1 MRTFGNLLA
10 FSPEL
15 WLLGGAIVVFVLARF
30 TSGAATTSVALITIV
45 LAFFALATQFKQT
58 LTILDGAFVLDGYA
72 IVVDVVVLAATA
84 LVLLAGSADILP
96 GGTPSPAL
104 PGFVVLATLGAML
117 AASAAEMVALFVGLE
132 LLAVNLYVLAG
143 LARRG
148 PGASIAGFGYLTAGA
163 ASSGLLLYGLA
174 LLFGLTGETRLSV
187 AGQVL
192 AAGAPNQAAVMLT
205 LSLLLG
211 GFGLRMGLLPAR
223 WWTRGFEVGVPL
235 RVIMFIESVG
245 VVTAVA
251 VFGRLAATTFSG
263 THIAYP
269 AVIAGVAAVAMTAG
283 NLLAL
288 TQTSVRRL
296 LAYSTIAQA
305 GFALAAFT
313 NLKGN
318 GVTALLVFLVALALT
333 SVGVFSAVIAYARSV
348 HSDAIRDLAGMS
360 RYSPRLAIA
369 LAVALLSLAG
379 LPPVAGFF
387 GKLLVLQ
394 AAVSGGFAWLAVVG
408 AVNIVLGALGYLRV
422 VRVIFVDPPVFEVTP
437 ARLGRGIQTALGLA
451 TAGTVFMG
459 LLLGPLYAAATY
471 GRNALIH

>member
-1 MRTFGNLLA
+1 MRTFGNLLT

-15 WLLGGAIVVFVLARF
+15 WLLAGAIVVFTLARF
-30 TSGAATTSVALITIV
+30 TSNAMTTSGALITVI
-45 LAFFALATQFKQT
+45 LAFAALATQFKQT
-58 LTILDGAFVLDGYA
+58 TMILDGAFLLDGFA
-72 IVVDVVVLAATA
+72 IVIDVVVLAAAA
-84 LVLLAGSADILP
+84 LALLASAADILP
-96 GGTPSPAL
+96 GETPSPAL
-104 PGFVVLATLGAML
+104 PGFVLLATLGAVL
-117 AASAAEMVALFVGLE
+117 AASAAEMVALFLALE
-132 LLAVNLYVLAG
+132 LLAINLYVLAG

-148 PGASIAGFGYLTAGA
+148 PAASIAGFGYPSAGA

-174 LLFGLTGETRLSV
+174 LLFGLTGETRLAA
-187 AGQVL
+187 AGHAL
-192 AAGAPNQAAVMLT
+192 AAVTPNQAAVMLT

-211 GFGLRMGLLPAR
+211 GFALRMGLLPAR

-235 RVIMFIESVG
+235 RVVMFIESVG
-245 VVTAVA
+245 VVAAFA

-263 THIAYP
+263 SKIAYP
-269 AVIAGVAAVAMTAG
+269 AMIAGVAAVAMTAG

-313 NLKGN
+313 DVRGT
-318 GVTALLVFLVALALT
+318 GISALLVFLVALALT
-333 SVGVFSAVIAYARSV
+333 SAGAFGAVIAYARSI

-360 RYSPRLAIA
+360 RWSPGLAIA

-394 AAVSGGFAWLAVVG
+394 AAVNGGYAWLAVVG
-408 AVNIVLGALGYLRV
+408 VVNIVLAAFGYLRV
-422 VRVIFVDPPVFEVTP
+422 VRTIFIDPPVFEVTS
-437 ARLGRGIQTALGLA
+437 AHLDRGIRAAVGLA
-451 TAGTVFMG
+451 TAGIVFMG

-471 GRNALIH
+471 GRGALLH